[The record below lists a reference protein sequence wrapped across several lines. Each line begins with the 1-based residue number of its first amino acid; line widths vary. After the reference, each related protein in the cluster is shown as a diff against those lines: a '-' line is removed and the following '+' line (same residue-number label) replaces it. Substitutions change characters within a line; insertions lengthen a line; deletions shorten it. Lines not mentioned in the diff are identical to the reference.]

1 MSFTIIHVVS
11 MYESQEIY
19 HLSRPDLME
28 AVTDVLTLR
37 FRTEITSVHIVKS
50 VELTST
56 ASLQL
61 TVECTTKD
69 GYTHSDVIYT
79 HKYLGTVDHEYLEI
93 SKRECRFWSHF

>member
-1 MSFTIIHVVS
+1 MSFVHVVS
-11 MYESQEIY
+11 VYASPELY
-19 HLSRPDLME
+19 HLSRHDLTE
-28 AVTDVLTLR
+28 AITDVLTQR

-69 GYTHSDVIYT
+69 GYTLSEVVYT
-79 HKYLGTVDHEYLEI
+79 HKYLGTLEPDYLEI
-93 SKRECRFWSHF
+93 SRRESRFWSHF